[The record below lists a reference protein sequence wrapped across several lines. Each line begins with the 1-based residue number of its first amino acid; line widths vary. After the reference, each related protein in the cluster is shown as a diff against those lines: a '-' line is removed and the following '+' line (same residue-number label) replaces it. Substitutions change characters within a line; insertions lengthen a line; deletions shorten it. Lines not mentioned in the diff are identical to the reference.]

1 MGRMSKLGSRE
12 PTALAGRNAMFPQR
26 MLVRFF
32 FFWSPST
39 VFSVS
44 PLPAGCWSCRFQI
57 QSQVGQGR
65 VRQRIERESGG
76 RWFGATRVW
85 LLGRVRA
92 GATRE
97 AAVADESMGRFLGS
111 ESPSLLHTMSF
122 SSDFEFVFSR
132 SSMPCAG
139 ARVCE
144 CKLRMENG
152 CGWLLCSWTSNVG
165 MCKASRRAVV
175 VVEVYESRCSGCGCG
190 ARATWTGRLN
200 TDGSVRWQSSLMW
213 VGAVVGAGKSLVGRS
228 GKEA

>member
-32 FFWSPST
+32 FWSPST
-39 VFSVS
+39 VFAVS

-111 ESPSLLHTMSF
+111 GSPSLLHTMSF

-132 SSMPCAG
+132 RSMPCAG
-139 ARVCE
+139 ARV
-144 CKLRMENG
+144 LRVQVENG
-152 CGWLLCSWTSNVG
+152 KWLW
-165 MCKASRRAVV
+165 VV
-175 VVEVYESRCSGCGCG
+175 V
-190 ARATWTGRLN
+190 
-200 TDGSVRWQSSLMW
+200 M
-213 VGAVVGAGKSLVGRS
+213 
-228 GKEA
+228 